1 MKQEHA
7 IKIKEIMNQKS
18 VQETVYLKDHTTFR
32 VGGPASLF
40 VEVDNIES
48 LKALMAY
55 IYEEEV
61 PYFILG
67 NGSNLLV
74 SDRGFDGVV
83 IKLTGDFTG
92 LSVEENEITAYASVP
107 LSKVCLEAAN
117 NSLTGLEFAYGIP
130 GSVGGAMVM
139 NAGAYDGEM
148 SFVVKTVD
156 VLTEDCRIKT
166 LTKDELQFGYRTS
179 IFKKENLIALKTVF
193 ALNKGSYEDITAKMQ
208 DFLERRRT
216 KQPLEFPSAG
226 STFKRPEGNFAGK
239 LIMEAGL
246 SGYRVG
252 GASVSVKHCGFVVND
267 KNGTAED
274 INKVIKDVQAEVKRQ
289 TDIMLE
295 PEVIR
300 IGMFD

>member
-1 MKQEHA
+1 MKQEHV
-7 IKIKEIMNQKS
+7 IKIKEIMNHKS

-40 VEVDNIES
+40 VEADNIDE
-48 LKALMAY
+48 LKALMSY

-92 LSVEENEITAYASVP
+92 LTVEDNEITAYASVP
-107 LSKVCLEAAN
+107 LSKVCLEASN

-156 VLTEDCRIKT
+156 VLTEDCEVKT
-166 LTKDELQFGYRTS
+166 LTKEELEFGYRTS

-193 ALNKGSYEDITAKMQ
+193 SLKKGSFEDINAKMQ
-208 DFLERRRT
+208 DFLERRRS

-267 KNGTAED
+267 KNGTADD

-300 IGMFD
+300 VGLFD